1 MQNVFIPFPIFI
13 GNFGGSQFAFFDEK
27 SLIYSLSRTLLLS
40 GRILF
45 FSSQVEPDP
54 LDHAELEGFLHQTPV

>member
-1 MQNVFIPFPIFI
+1 MQNIFIPFPIFI
-13 GNFGGSQFAFFDEK
+13 GNFGGSQIFFFDEK

-40 GRILF
+40 DLILF
-45 FSSQVEPDP
+45 FSFQVEPDP